1 MSVLF
6 QVPNMMEHTPQVEIR
21 VRPPSTT
28 EYLNALQVIRA
39 YLEFLGCSEREM
51 DALLILESKLFL
63 LYCLQNCKSDLMF

>member
-1 MSVLF
+1 
-6 QVPNMMEHTPQVEIR
+6 MMEHAPQVEMM

-28 EYLNALQVIRA
+28 EYLNALQIIRA

-63 LYCLQNCKSDLMF
+63 L

>member
-1 MSVLF
+1 MFSVSSQRKLTTVLF
-6 QVPNMMEHTPQVEIR
+6 QVTNMMEHAPQVEMM

-28 EYLNALQVIRA
+28 EYLNALQIIRA

-63 LYCLQNCKSDLMF
+63 L